1 MEPWQQFLFNPEQQ
15 LQFFPVFTL
24 PFQPFQPSQITLPF
38 QPSQIVLPPQPS
50 QIILQNKCTDGQI

>member
-15 LQFFPVFTL
+15 FQFFPVFTL

-38 QPSQIVLPPQPS
+38 QPSQIT
-50 QIILQNKCTDGQI
+50 LQNKCTGGQI